1 MIVPSSGSFTCPF
14 QYNPVDR
21 EWQQETCEAMGLN
34 YITSNGITPGGCEVG
49 LEPPTTFTR
58 IVGDGNCLFRALA
71 HSITGSEEQ
80 HMDVRRGIVSHMR
93 TIGNLLVGGHVRE
106 GDIDTYIDSSRIE
119 HDREWG
125 MDVEIL
131 TLAHMLKTPVYTYHE
146 DTKSWNRYSPNAV
159 ERSLDE
165 SNISERGMYI
175 RLARSHFDVVS
186 SVNNQ

>member
-1 MIVPSSGSFTCPF
+1 
-14 QYNPVDR
+14 
-21 EWQQETCEAMGLN
+21 
-34 YITSNGITPGGCEVG
+34 
-49 LEPPTTFTR
+49 
-58 IVGDGNCLFRALA
+58 
-71 HSITGSEEQ
+71 
-80 HMDVRRGIVSHMR
+80 MDVRRGIVSHMR

-106 GDIDTYIDSSRIE
+106 GDIDTYIDSSRID

-125 MDVEIL
+125 TDVEIL